1 MRVRAVFAGG
11 MASDTGTPWGLFGR
25 LCESHEEVSI
35 LVLFLCVCGGGGGEW
50 GLRDASCNVTRLI
63 WRAW

>member
-1 MRVRAVFAGG
+1 MRVQAVVAGG

-35 LVLFLCVCGGGGGEW
+35 LVLFLCVVVVVVVSGVCVM
-50 GLRDASCNVTRLI
+50 LHAML
-63 WRAW
+63 